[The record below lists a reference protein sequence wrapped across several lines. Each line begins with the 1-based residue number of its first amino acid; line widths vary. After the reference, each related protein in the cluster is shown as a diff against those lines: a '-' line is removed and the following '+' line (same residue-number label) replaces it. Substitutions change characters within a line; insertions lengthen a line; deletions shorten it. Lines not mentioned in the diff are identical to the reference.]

1 MLEDSYEPLSIE
13 QKWQSEWEL
22 KNQFKPVESD
32 KQFSI
37 VIPPPNVTGSLHM
50 GHALEHSIIDVIV
63 RIKRLQG
70 FETLWVPGTDHA
82 GIITQLLVE
91 NELSEKG
98 LSKEDVGR
106 ENFISKVWE
115 WKEKSGE
122 NISGQMK
129 KLGMSCDWSRER
141 FTMDEGL
148 SAAVRQV
155 FVTLYDSGFIYKGS
169 RMVNWDTK
177 LMSAVSDLEVNLEEQ
192 TGKLWSVKYKCGDEF
207 ITIATTRPETI
218 LADTAVAVNPDD
230 ERYKSFIGKTAII
243 PIVNREVP
251 IIADEYVDKEFG
263 SGCVK
268 ITPAHDFNDYEIG
281 LKHDLEVISCMKLDG
296 TMSDDD
302 FMPEN
307 YKNLDRFEA
316 RDQIVNELSE
326 LGFLVSADDHVIQ
339 LPKGDRS
346 KSILEPMITDQWFV
360 KTKELADRGIAEV
373 ENENMKFIPKNWEK
387 TYFEWMYN
395 IQDWCISRQIW
406 WGHQIP
412 AWYDEDGNIYVATTE
427 SEVREKYKLSDD
439 LKLSQDK
446 DVLDTWFSSALW
458 PFSTLGWP
466 EESTDLEKYYP
477 TSLLVTGFDII
488 FFWVARMIMMGLNF
502 NDDVPFKDIL
512 IHGLVRDSKGRKM
525 SKSLKNTID
534 PLELSEKHGADA
546 LRFSLIEKAAPGQDV
561 PFDEEWTIAA
571 KKFGNKL
578 WNAAKFVHLYSPEEK
593 RTDEIKEITCPENV
607 WIASRFDEVLAEFNE
622 LFEKYKIS
630 DAYKLI
636 YNFVWSDLFDWY
648 FEFSKNLIDDEKT
661 KDETMFV
668 LRTIFLKS
676 IKILNPAMPHITE
689 EIWSTFEDDLLI
701 NNTWPEVE
709 GKELN
714 PEANDVE
721 NLKEVISQI
730 RNFKATYQLKN
741 KEILKLNSS
750 KDVSPWFTKQLEN
763 IGNIELNLNSSE
775 DKNKKQVVFQSG
787 NYEFYLLAEDYI
799 DIDVEIKK
807 LDKKIE
813 DLSKTLAVSRSRLEN
828 EKFIKNAKEE
838 LIEKE
843 KQNVIEV
850 ENEIKLLKQTRDQ
863 FSV

>member
-466 EESTDLEKYYP
+466 EESTDLKKYYP

-607 WIASRFDEVLAEFNE
+607 WITSRFDEVLAEFNE

-668 LRTIFLKS
+668 LRTTFLKS

-763 IGNIELNLNSSE
+763 IGNVELNLNSPE
-775 DKNKKQVVFQSG
+775 DKDKKQVVFQSG
-787 NYEFYLLAEDYI
+787 NYKFYLLAEDYI

-828 EKFIKNAKEE
+828 DKFIKNAKEE

-850 ENEIKLLKQTRDQ
+850 ENEIELLKQARDQ

>member
-98 LSKEDVGR
+98 LSKEDIGR

-466 EESTDLEKYYP
+466 EESTDLKKYYP

-668 LRTIFLKS
+668 LRTTFLKS

-714 PEANDVE
+714 PEVNDVE

-750 KDVSPWFTKQLEN
+750 KDVGPWFTKQLEN
-763 IGNIELNLNSSE
+763 IGNVELNLNSPE
-775 DKNKKQVVFQSG
+775 DKDKKQIVFQSG
-787 NYEFYLLAEDYI
+787 NYEFYLLVEDYI

-850 ENEIKLLKQTRDQ
+850 ENEIELLKQTRDQ

>member
-98 LSKEDVGR
+98 LSKEDIGR

-230 ERYKSFIGKTAII
+230 ERYKNFIGKTAII

-427 SEVREKYKLSDD
+427 SEVRAKYKLSDD

-578 WNAAKFVHLYSPEEK
+578 WNAAKFVHLYSPEDK
-593 RTDEIKEITCPENV
+593 RTDDIKEITFPENV
-607 WIASRFDEVLAEFNE
+607 WITSRFDEVLAEFNE

-661 KDETMFV
+661 KAETMFV
-668 LRTIFLKS
+668 LRTTFLKS

-714 PEANDVE
+714 PDANDVE

-741 KEILKLNSS
+741 KEILKLNLS

-799 DIDVEIKK
+799 DIDVEVKK

-813 DLSKTLAVSRSRLEN
+813 DLSKTLAVSKSRLEN

-850 ENEIKLLKQTRDQ
+850 ENEIELLKQTRDQ

>member
-466 EESTDLEKYYP
+466 EESTDLDKYYP

-701 NNTWPEVE
+701 NNTWPEVDD
-709 GKELN
+709 KELN
-714 PEANDVE
+714 PEVNDVE

-750 KDVSPWFTKQLEN
+750 KDVGPWFTNQLEN
-763 IGNIELNLNSSE
+763 IGNVELNLNSPE
-775 DKNKKQVVFQSG
+775 DKDKKQVVFQSG

-813 DLSKTLAVSRSRLEN
+813 DLSKTLAVSKSRLEN

-850 ENEIKLLKQTRDQ
+850 ENEIELLKQTRDQ

>member
-91 NELSEKG
+91 NELLEKG

-281 LKHDLEVISCMKLDG
+281 LKHDLEVISCMKLNG

-668 LRTIFLKS
+668 LRTTFLKS

-763 IGNIELNLNSSE
+763 IGNVELNLNSPE
-775 DKNKKQVVFQSG
+775 DKDKKQVVFQSG

-850 ENEIKLLKQTRDQ
+850 ENEIELLKQTRDQ

>member
-316 RDQIVNELSE
+316 RDKIVNELSE

-466 EESTDLEKYYP
+466 EESTDLDKYYP

-593 RTDEIKEITCPENV
+593 RTDEIKEITCLENV

-668 LRTIFLKS
+668 LRTTFLKS

-714 PEANDVE
+714 PEVNDVE

-750 KDVSPWFTKQLEN
+750 KDVGPWFTKQLEN
-763 IGNIELNLNSSE
+763 IGNVELNLNSPE
-775 DKNKKQVVFQSG
+775 DKDKKQVVFQSG

-828 EKFIKNAKEE
+828 DKFIKNAKEE

-850 ENEIKLLKQTRDQ
+850 ENEIELLKQTRDQ

>member
-427 SEVREKYKLSDD
+427 SEVRAKYKLSDD

-668 LRTIFLKS
+668 LRTTFLKS

-763 IGNIELNLNSSE
+763 IGNVELNINSSE

-838 LIEKE
+838 LIKKE

-850 ENEIKLLKQTRDQ
+850 ENEIELLKQTRDQ